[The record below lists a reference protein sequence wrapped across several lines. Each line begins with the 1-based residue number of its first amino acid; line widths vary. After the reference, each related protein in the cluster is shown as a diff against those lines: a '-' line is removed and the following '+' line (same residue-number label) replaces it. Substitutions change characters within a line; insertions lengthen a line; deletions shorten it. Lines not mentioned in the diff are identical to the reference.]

1 MQLPTLPRMLE
12 NHLQRIKNVV
22 HGIQGLLAFLGW
34 AMTIAVFTKSGK
46 TDGRTKYYFA
56 LCFFTI
62 PLLVYQAATPIFPRL
77 RRFCNPYAFAAI
89 DVLLALFWLAAF
101 AAVAAWTN
109 AGKDDGCSKFKYGSP
124 GKCKL
129 SEVTVGIGVVI
140 WCVSYTVPIH
150 KLKRFTEERLLKNG
164 DRSLTGIHSLSFL
177 LTSAMSI
184 YSLLYYRQNGSM
196 PGATPSN
203 QQPIEDQTKYAFSSN
218 PHEHDEFNT
227 SDPEI
232 GGAHGHQNPHVAAD
246 DTEDAEYEVL
256 HPQPEEEEGAAGP
269 HWSQGHSELGAGA
282 DTSYH
287 GAGSYGTHHQQQ
299 QQQPEDPFRNPSPYR
314 EHSPYRDP
322 HPSVLQAG
330 AVGDPF
336 RDDLALSHDA
346 GGYGAGGGRV
356 NIPDVNDFRP
366 R

>member
-1 MQLPTLPRMLE
+1 MQLPTLPAMLE

-22 HGIQGLLAFLGW
+22 HGIHGFLIFLGW

-89 DVLLALFWLAAF
+89 DVLLALLWLAAF

-140 WCVSYTVPIH
+140 CI
-150 KLKRFTEERLLKNG
+150 L
-164 DRSLTGIHSLSFL
+164 FL

-196 PGATPSN
+196 PAATPAN

-232 GGAHGHQNPHVAAD
+232 GAHGHQNPHVAD

-256 HPQPEEEEGAAGP
+256 HPQPEEATVGP

-287 GAGSYGTHHQQQ
+287 GAGAYGAQQH
-299 QQQPEDPFRNPSPYR
+299 EDPFRNPSPYR

-322 HPSVLQAG
+322 GSGGYEHPPVLQAG
-330 AVGDPF
+330 GAGDPF
-336 RDDLALSHDA
+336 RDDLGLSHDA